1 MQTTKLMLA
10 KGMKTM
16 LLKLPPYQLFSSPA
30 PRNKWPFF
38 CSKKDEN
45 HHTDTFFLQWATAEF
60 LTITLEKALLSLIQF
75 CGSRELPVACAS
87 WLTLSHFVL
96 WLEGFWYHPTPQW
109 QFSSSPNKLTW
120 FPLSQALLP
129 TPICNLLF
137 WYLLDTA
144 ALQSVLLPA
153 VLGPEPLSSLPL
165 SLCWTIFIIA
175 TTYWFAIWILRWIIF
190 YSLLNFLKLG

>member
-60 LTITLEKALLSLIQF
+60 LTTTLEKALLSLIQF

-96 WLEGFWYHPTPQW
+96 WLEGF
-109 QFSSSPNKLTW
+109 
-120 FPLSQALLP
+120 
-129 TPICNLLF
+129 
-137 WYLLDTA
+137 
-144 ALQSVLLPA
+144 
-153 VLGPEPLSSLPL
+153 
-165 SLCWTIFIIA
+165 
-175 TTYWFAIWILRWIIF
+175 
-190 YSLLNFLKLG
+190 